1 MNTDVRIGSAAADPL
16 HPDSRDRPALG
27 KAYFGGPDLPARRLR
42 DVLEAHVAAVPGGG
56 RIDWVTYYFRD
67 RRLGMALLEAQ
78 DRGVSVQVT
87 LEGRPRSARANDRV
101 RALLEG
107 VGGLGAGLRNI
118 RMWPFPTPPGK
129 LRHPHLH
136 EKLYC
141 FSHPENVALLGSFN
155 PSGDEPEE
163 DPTMVEEIRD
173 QDRGHNLLV
182 EVRDEKLVE
191 GLRAHAQW
199 LHGARFPGLLGV
211 LASANRRLLSGTTEI
226 HFLPRFG
233 RHPLL
238 ARLDKLGSGA
248 RVRIA
253 GSHVKGAGIVRAL
266 TRLARRTRH
275 VSLLAEDTER
285 RVPSRVERSLRDAG
299 ITFQRTWDRS
309 GLPMHNKFVLAEEG
323 ERRWTA
329 FGSFNWTTRSFWINR
344 EILVISTDPGLYEA
358 FDRRW
363 RTMWGPGESGQGSGG
378 LVAPRPAVAA
388 RASHAP
394 VSSTSPSGSP

>member
-1 MNTDVRIGSAAADPL
+1 MKKGIL
-16 HPDSRDRPALG
+16 HPDFWDRPAFG
-27 KAYFGGPDLPARRLR
+27 EAHFGGPDLPARRLR
-42 DVLEAHVAAVPGGG
+42 DLLEAHVAAVPKGG

-87 LEGRPRSARANDRV
+87 LEGRPRTARANDRV

-107 VGGLGAGLRNI
+107 GGGLGAGVRNI

-163 DPTMVEEIRD
+163 DPAMVEEIRD

-182 EVRDEKLVE
+182 EVRDQNLVE

-211 LASANRRLLSGTTEI
+211 LASPNRRLFSGATEI

-238 ARLDKLGSGA
+238 ARLDELGPGA

-266 TRLARRTRH
+266 TRLAQHTRH
-275 VSLLAEDTER
+275 VYLLAEHTER
-285 RVPSRVERSLRDAG
+285 RVPSRVERCLRDAG
-299 ITFQRTWDRS
+299 IMFQRTGDHS

-344 EILVISTDPGLYEA
+344 EILVISSDPGLYDA

-363 RTMWGPGESGQGSGG
+363 QTMWGPGESEERSGG
-378 LVAPRPAVAA
+378 LGAPPPAVLGPASPTLVAPTFP
-388 RASHAP
+388 SE
-394 VSSTSPSGSP
+394 SP